1 MVKTDAKIELWIY
14 ITMFNLYCAS
24 QRFIIAASFS
34 IPNAPIIKIRELR
47 QVHHSRSQSCYI
59 YPFLDSNHPWFTKSI
74 HFEPPPSTAL
84 TKNKYKNFHK
94 QKFSQRKHF
103 CNYYQTSYCCFS
115 YSKNWSWCEMMKYIF
130 IRK

>member
-94 QKFSQRKHF
+94 E
-103 CNYYQTSYCCFS
+103 N
-115 YSKNWSWCEMMKYIF
+115 KNFHKENIF
-130 IRK
+130 VTTIKPVIAVFHIPKIDHGVKWWNTFL